1 MKLLTDLQNLDCEL
15 HKNVFGGRTCWGSYS
30 APPGTLAVIRGKEG
44 GKKKEMVGVGNRE
57 REEREGRKRREGVGS
72 DENGEGKGM
81 EGAEG
86 GVLDKERGGGL
97 DLDICPEAPEFL
109 VTPLLPGSK

>member
-1 MKLLTDLQNLDCEL
+1 
-15 HKNVFGGRTCWGSYS
+15 VFGGRTCWGSYS

-72 DENGEGKGM
+72 DENGEGKGWR
-81 EGAEG
+81 
-86 GVLDKERGGGL
+86 ERKVDLWTRKVEGGL
-97 DLDICPEAPEFL
+97 DLDIGPEAPEFL